1 MIFVTVVAQ
10 RTNPRGVS
18 LLRLRNPKMRRKRRI
33 LKLGVESH
41 RIFRNFFFVPIFKEE
56 TPSSRKKN
64 EVRHAA
70 DDAAFKEAEKILRKY
85 SVTLGRLAE

>member
-1 MIFVTVVAQ
+1 
-10 RTNPRGVS
+10 
-18 LLRLRNPKMRRKRRI
+18 
-33 LKLGVESH
+33 
-41 RIFRNFFFVPIFKEE
+41 VPIFKEE
-56 TPSSRKKN
+56 TPPSRKKN